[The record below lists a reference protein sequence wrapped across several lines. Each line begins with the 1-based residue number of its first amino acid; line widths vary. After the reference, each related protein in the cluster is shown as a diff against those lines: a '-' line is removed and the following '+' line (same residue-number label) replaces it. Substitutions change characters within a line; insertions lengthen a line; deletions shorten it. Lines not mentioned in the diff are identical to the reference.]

1 MDFAAAEAYGAP
13 EILSGEQAGGL
24 DLSAYGFAVEGRVD
38 TCEQDQR
45 DPELVR
51 LSREVD
57 EAAARC
63 GEASTLAFKYAG
75 SDGEDA
81 APPTHE
87 ALTEAWLAEADRVCA
102 GSEAVAQRGR
112 QTQADARERAVQE
125 SLAARK
131 RSVTAALAAQSRN
144 AEELFVPVT
153 EQPNDEKKNGRRQ
166 AVVPARCS
174 EAAPQP
180 VGCGTPPFGA
190 SQRLMWTVC
199 MLSVFLVY
207 DRRHCRQMVVQLQ
220 LAVSWQ
226 LVVQARTSEDYNDNA
241 AGFGDEDEYED

>member
-1 MDFAAAEAYGAP
+1 MRDQCVAVVTLLTFSMNDSR
-13 EILSGEQAGGL
+13 ILGVNALMSVFDDAF
-24 DLSAYGFAVEGRVD
+24 S
-38 TCEQDQR
+38 
-45 DPELVR
+45 
-51 LSREVD
+51 
-57 EAAARC
+57 
-63 GEASTLAFKYAG
+63 EASTLAFKYAG

-166 AVVPARCS
+166 AVESCTVSAGDMLADVAAELFADGHGRVLYYPEPV
-174 EAAPQP
+174 EA
-180 VGCGTPPFGA
+180 TFGMHEIDGWEL
-190 SQRLMWTVC
+190 RL
-199 MLSVFLVY
+199 
-207 DRRHCRQMVVQLQ
+207 REAMVVQLQ